1 MTTARS
7 STAAIRRAQPADL
20 QQLAPLRAALWP
32 ESPVAE
38 HTLEL
43 SAILAG
49 KLLGILPLV
58 IFVAETSEGILV
70 GFLEAALRSCADG
83 CDPTHPVGYVEGWYV
98 SESRRRSGVGAA
110 LLRTAEDWARSQGC
124 REIASDTRITNTLSQ
139 RVHESLGFEVAERA
153 VLYRKSLSIA

>member
-1 MTTARS
+1 MTTRP
-7 STAAIRRAQPADL
+7 STLTIRRAQYGDL
-20 QQLAPLRAALWP
+20 QQLAPLRTALWP
-32 ESPVAE
+32 ESPVSE
-38 HTLEL
+38 HSHEL

-49 KLLGILPLV
+49 KPLGILPLV

-98 SESRRRSGVGAA
+98 SESHRRSGIGAA
-110 LLRTAEDWARSQGC
+110 LLRAAEGWARSEGC
-124 REIASDTRITNTLSQ
+124 REVASDTQITNTLSQ

-153 VLYRKSLSIA
+153 VLYRKLL

>member
-1 MTTARS
+1 MTTGT
-7 STAAIRRAQPADL
+7 STLAIRRAQPRDL
-20 QQLAPLRAALWP
+20 EQLAPLRAALWP
-32 ESPVAE
+32 ESPISE
-38 HTLEL
+38 HAQEL

-49 KLLGILPLV
+49 KPPGILPLV

-98 SESRRRSGVGAA
+98 SESHRRSGIGAA
-110 LLRTAEDWARSQGC
+110 LLRAAEDWARSQGC
-124 REIASDTRITNTLSQ
+124 REIASDTQITNTLSQ

-153 VLYRKSLSIA
+153 VLYRKRL